1 MDLTTISTA
10 LSSLQTAKDLL
21 KTINDSKDLFEKSEI
36 KLKLADLNDAL
47 ANTKNQIS
55 DIKIELI
62 EKNEIIKELE
72 KKLNQKENL
81 FFEKPY
87 YLIKKDENEGPYCQ
101 ICYDDKGKLIRLHDS
116 HTLGKWKCPICNN
129 YFFDKNYDHEKAS
142 KELSNSINRLSSFL

>member
-55 DIKIELI
+55 DIKI
-62 EKNEIIKELE
+62 
-72 KKLNQKENL
+72 
-81 FFEKPY
+81 
-87 YLIKKDENEGPYCQ
+87 
-101 ICYDDKGKLIRLHDS
+101 
-116 HTLGKWKCPICNN
+116 
-129 YFFDKNYDHEKAS
+129 
-142 KELSNSINRLSSFL
+142 